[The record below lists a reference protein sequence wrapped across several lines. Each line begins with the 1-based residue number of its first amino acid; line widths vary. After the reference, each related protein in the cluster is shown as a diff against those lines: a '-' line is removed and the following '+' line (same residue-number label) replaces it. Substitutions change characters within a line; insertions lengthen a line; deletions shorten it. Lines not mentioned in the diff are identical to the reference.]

1 MLFDND
7 IATRETVYMEYDMDF
22 ASDDDR
28 WQKI

>member
-7 IATRETVYMEYDMDF
+7 IATWETVYMEYDMDF
-22 ASDDDR
+22 ASDDDQ